1 MPSGFVQPT
10 SWNLFG
16 GGIHVSYSVAG
27 PTFIYQDPHRVLHFT
42 GGQIR
47 VVDVPDIGVLVS
59 VTIILTVD
67 TGSTTFTLVLPRV
80 NLPAPPALPSAVPVT
95 TEAITTVHHFS
106 LIPSLQHG
114 QQDFYRVTTLHGTAV

>member
-16 GGIHVSYSVAG
+16 GGILVRYSVAG
-27 PTFIYQDPHRVLHFT
+27 PTLTYQDTHRALQFT
-42 GGQIR
+42 GNQIR
-47 VVDVPDIGVLVS
+47 VVDVPDVGTLVS

-67 TGSTTFTLVLPRV
+67 AGSTSFTLLLPRV
-80 NLPAPPALPSAVPVT
+80 NLPAPPALPSAVPVV
-95 TEAITTVHHFS
+95 TEGITTVHHLS

-114 QQDFYRVTTLHGTAV
+114 QQDFYSVTSLRGSAV